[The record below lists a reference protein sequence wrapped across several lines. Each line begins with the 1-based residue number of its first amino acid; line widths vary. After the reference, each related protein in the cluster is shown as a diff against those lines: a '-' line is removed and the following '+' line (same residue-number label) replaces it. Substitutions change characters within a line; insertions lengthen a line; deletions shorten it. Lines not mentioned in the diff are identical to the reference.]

1 MAAQIQRDLHLWFD
15 DGSIVLQA
23 ESTQFRVYRGIL
35 AANSPVFKD
44 MFSLP
49 QPNGEELVEG
59 CPVVTLH
66 DSAVDMGHFLR
77 SIHDAG
83 CVTSSIDVEP
93 FSNRSIQVLRSNEDD

>member
-1 MAAQIQRDLHLWFD
+1 MVVQMQRDPHLWFE
-15 DGSIVLQA
+15 DGSIVLET

-49 QPNGEELVEG
+49 QPEEQELVEG
-59 CPVVTLH
+59 CPIVTLH
-66 DSAVDMGHFLR
+66 DSPVDLGHFLR

-83 CVTSSIDVEP
+83 CVTALLFGVET
-93 FSNRSIQVLRSNEDD
+93 F